1 MNNNK
6 IKSPEQLNNYIRVT
20 SPGIWFILSAIM
32 LFLAGFFVWI
42 FAGELEIS
50 FPTYVYTD
58 GNNSLAFMTA
68 DKALQLKKGMNVRVM
83 NTESKG
89 VIQDI
94 SSKAVSYED
103 IASKIGDD
111 NTELMGIREN
121 SKMFQVSMNLDNAPQ
136 NISRAVIVT
145 DAVKPSSF
153 LLK

>member
-1 MNNNK
+1 
-6 IKSPEQLNNYIRVT
+6 
-20 SPGIWFILSAIM
+20 
-32 LFLAGFFVWI
+32 
-42 FAGELEIS
+42 
-50 FPTYVYTD
+50 
-58 GNNSLAFMTA
+58 
-68 DKALQLKKGMNVRVM
+68 MNVRVM

-121 SKMFQVSMNLDNAPQ
+121 SKMFQVSMNLENAPQ
-136 NISRAVIVT
+136 NISRAIIVT
-145 DAVKPSSF
+145 STVKPSSF